1 MGVDAIGIQ
10 LRSYKKMDV
19 LLKIEIMN
27 DDVSFA
33 NCRRNVKISFL
44 IQIL

>member
-1 MGVDAIGIQ
+1 MRWRRYQMGVDAIGIQ

-27 DDVSFA
+27 DNVSFGIVA
-33 NCRRNVKISFL
+33 AT
-44 IQIL
+44 

>member
-27 DDVSFA
+27 DNVSFGIVA
-33 NCRRNVKISFL
+33 AT
-44 IQIL
+44 